1 MGDAFKTCEK
11 NSRHEVVGLRILLLH
26 CDYIEYQVKQRALR
40 QAEPLEEGDEKPKR
54 VEEPLVVFS
63 TVEKG
68 DEGNPTAVA
77 DKTVSSIADTAE
89 RIKAKN
95 VVLYPYAHLSSE
107 LSSPAKAVEVLKQ
120 IESGLKGRGYEVTR
134 AKFGWYKSF
143 ELKCKGHPLGELS
156 RSITAEG
163 EERGEKEAAQEVIEK
178 GELIILEPDGSEH
191 PLDLSRVEESKI
203 LAEYP
208 DLRQFVISEEV
219 GKAPHEPPA
228 HIRLMRRLELVD
240 YEPASDIGHFRFY
253 PKGALL
259 KELLE
264 EYASTL
270 AVRELHAVKIET
282 PLLYRADQP
291 DIAGQV
297 ERFRERNYRLP
308 ADDKELILR
317 FAGDFGLFRMIR
329 DATVSYKQLPLR
341 VYELSPS
348 FRLEQEGECV
358 GLKRLRAFTMPD
370 IHCFCRDLVQGMEE
384 YEELLRYY
392 TKLADSM
399 EIDYVVAFRV
409 VKDFY
414 LKNRGWFT
422 KLLGIVKKPA
432 LIELLPEMKHYWVV
446 KHEFQTLDSV
456 GGNAQLSTV
465 QLDVEDSERYE
476 IFYTDADGTR
486 KGCII
491 LHSSVG
497 STERWIYALLEHA
510 EKAIRKNKPPMLPVW
525 LSPTQVR
532 VVPVS
537 PDQQE
542 YAEKVAAELR
552 GRDFRVD
559 LDDREQTV
567 SSKIRDAETEWV
579 PYVAVVGKVEE
590 NEKSLSVRVRTT
602 REQRQMRPGELIS
615 RLDAEIGRRPRLP
628 PYLPERLSMRPKFV

>member
-1 MGDAFKTCEK
+1 M
-11 NSRHEVVGLRILLLH
+11 RILLLH

-54 VEEPLVVFS
+54 VEEPLVVFA

-77 DKTVSSIADTAE
+77 DKTVSSIVDTAE

-107 LSSPAKAVEVLKQ
+107 LSSPAKAVEVLKKV
-120 IESGLKGRGYEVTR
+120 ESGLRGRGYEVTR

-163 EERGEKEAAQEVIEK
+163 EERDEKEAAQEVIEK

-191 PLDLSRVEESKI
+191 PLDLSRVEESKT

-208 DLRQFVISEEV
+208 DLKQFVISEEV

-370 IHCFCRDLVQGMEE
+370 IHCFCRDLAQGMEE

-456 GGNAQLSTV
+456 GGNAQLSTI

-510 EKAIRKNKPPMLPVW
+510 EKAIRKNRPPMLPVW

-532 VVPVS
+532 VIPVS

-542 YAEKVAAELR
+542 YAEKVLGELR
-552 GRDFRVD
+552 GRDLRVD

-579 PYVAVVGKVEE
+579 PYAAVVGKVEE
-590 NEKSLSVRVRTT
+590 NEKSLSVRIRTT
-602 REQRQMRPGELIS
+602 REQRQMRLDELIS
-615 RLDAEIGRRPRLP
+615 RLDAEIGGKPRLP

>member
-1 MGDAFKTCEK
+1 M
-11 NSRHEVVGLRILLLH
+11 RILLLH
-26 CDYIEYQVKQRALR
+26 CDYIEYQVKQRAVKDP
-40 QAEPLEEGDEKPKR
+40 EPLDPSDKTPKR
-54 VEEPLVVFS
+54 VEEPLVVFA

-68 DEGNPTAVA
+68 DERNPVAVA
-77 DKTVSSIADTAE
+77 AKTVSSITDTAE

-95 VVLYPYAHLSSE
+95 IVVYPYAHLSSE
-107 LSSPAKAVEVLKQ
+107 LSSTAKAVDVLKLV
-120 IESGLKGRGYEVTR
+120 ESGLRERGYEVAR

-143 ELKCKGHPLGELS
+143 ELRCKGHPLSELS

-163 EERGEKEAAQEVIEK
+163 QERGEEEAAQEVIEK

-191 PLDLSRVEESKI
+191 PINLSRLDDSKV
-203 LAEYP
+203 LDKYP
-208 DLRQFVISEEV
+208 DLKQFVISEEV
-219 GKAPHEPPA
+219 GKASHEPPA

-270 AVRELHAVKIET
+270 AVRELHAVRIET

-370 IHCFCRDLVQGMEE
+370 IHCFCRDLAQGMEE

-414 LKNRGWFT
+414 VKNRGWFAR
-422 KLLGIVKKPA
+422 LLGIVKKPA

-465 QLDVEDSERYE
+465 QLDVEDSERYG
-476 IFYTDADGTR
+476 IFYTDADGSE

-510 EKAIRKNKPPMLPVW
+510 EKALKKNRPPMLPVW

-532 VVPVS
+532 VIPIS
-537 PDQQE
+537 PDQLK
-542 YAEKVAAELR
+542 YAEKIVGELKER
-552 GRDFRVD
+552 EVRVD

-579 PYVAVVGKVEE
+579 PYIAVVGKAEE
-590 NEKSLSVRVRTT
+590 NERNLSVRVRTT
-602 REQRQMRPGELIS
+602 REQKRM
-615 RLDAEIGRRPRLP
+615 RLDELLIGLDSEIKGKPRLP
-628 PYLPERLSMRPKFV
+628 LYLPERISMRPKFV